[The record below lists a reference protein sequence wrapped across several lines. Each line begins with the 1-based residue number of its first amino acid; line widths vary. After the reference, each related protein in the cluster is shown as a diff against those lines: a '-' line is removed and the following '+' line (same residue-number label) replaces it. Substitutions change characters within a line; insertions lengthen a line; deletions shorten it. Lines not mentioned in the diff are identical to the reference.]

1 MALVS
6 TFSSYP
12 PSLRAAAA
20 RAAGLKD
27 WATVQ
32 KLEANIDIEA
42 LEAKKR
48 SLRACPSDVNILQWL
63 ETYVYPLPNTPS
75 ASEASFYA
83 ELLSEA
89 MDIFRR
95 DYNDLNG
102 VVAIFERAKSLGAE
116 SYVLGCTTAVYNR
129 TLAAVWDGFADIARV
144 RDLIEEMTVNAV
156 GGDVHT
162 AEILKKICDQ
172 VDDTFSGKNGEFAAM
187 MIGRQEMESVDYLRK
202 RVWRLEVNGTL
213 DKPPEVQARERE
225 EREAAAQEKRA
236 KARASSWGSSYKGR
250 QGSVRRVDIGAG
262 RGRNTSAGRSTGRG
276 DKHQQHDWRKV
287 EGRRGLT
294 GRKPNLTGRA
304 STSDPRTRQDA
315 SRIWSR
321 GKEE

>member
-1 MALVS
+1 
-6 TFSSYP
+6 
-12 PSLRAAAA
+12 
-20 RAAGLKD
+20 
-27 WATVQ
+27 
-32 KLEANIDIEA
+32 
-42 LEAKKR
+42 
-48 SLRACPSDVNILQWL
+48 
-63 ETYVYPLPNTPS
+63 
-75 ASEASFYA
+75 
-83 ELLSEA
+83 LSEA

-95 DYNDLNG
+95 DYNYLNG

-213 DKPPEVQARERE
+213 DKPPEVQARERQ

-236 KARASSWGSSYKGR
+236 KARAGGWGSAHKGR
-250 QGSVRRVDIGAG
+250 QGSVRRVDVGAG
-262 RGRNTSAGRSTGRG
+262 RVTGAGRSTSASRGTGAGRSTGRG

-294 GRKPNLTGRA
+294 GRKPNFTGRA
-304 STSDPRTRQDA
+304 STSDPRSRQDA
-315 SRIWSR
+315 SKIWSR
-321 GKEE
+321 GREE